1 MGALREQL
9 MGREGGWGG
18 GKDAGAAGGVT
29 VRHVQDALLV
39 VRPAAARGAF
49 DVYSATA

>member
-9 MGREGGWGG
+9 LDKEGGGGVERG
-18 GKDAGAAGGVT
+18 GKGAGGVT
-29 VRHVQDALLV
+29 MRHVQDALQV

-49 DVYSATA
+49 DVFAAGA